1 MARSVGKAFSVQFAD
16 SVRAPSTDLLA
27 RARQVLLGI
36 ADSLQGIPPNSAL
49 WREMGAG
56 NAELNL
62 AGWRFEYRVDRRD
75 RRILVVDAQRE
86 DA

>member
-1 MARSVGKAFSVQFAD
+1 MAREFGKAFSVHFAE
-16 SVRAPSTDLLA
+16 SVQEPPADLLA
-27 RARQVLLGI
+27 RAHEVLLGI
-36 ADSLQGIPPNSAL
+36 ANSLQGIPARSAL

-62 AGWRFEYRVDRRD
+62 AGWRLEYRVDRRD
-75 RRILVVDAQRE
+75 RRILVVNAQRG